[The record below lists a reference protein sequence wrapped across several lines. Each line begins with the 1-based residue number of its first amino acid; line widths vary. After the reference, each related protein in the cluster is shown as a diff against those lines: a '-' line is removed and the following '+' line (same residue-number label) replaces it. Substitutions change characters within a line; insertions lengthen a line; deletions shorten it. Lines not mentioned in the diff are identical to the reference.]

1 MRKVSVIRKKK
12 RQISEL
18 EWKIICYKKLVK
30 GKWPGCVPF
39 SKRRKLAIDRDN
51 LKEIDKMP
59 DYTNQET
66 KLAKQK
72 LGYFQNNLDN
82 AVFGKVKKRG
92 PIEVEDGAVYHG

>member
-1 MRKVSVIRKKK
+1 
-12 RQISEL
+12 
-18 EWKIICYKKLVK
+18 
-30 GKWPGCVPF
+30 
-39 SKRRKLAIDRDN
+39 
-51 LKEIDKMP
+51 MP